1 MKKRKS
7 RILVLFLA
15 VLLVSVMSCEN
26 PFLKKMLVEEEKGN
40 TVPPI
45 EGSFEDTGDG
55 FIKIIPPVN
64 GVVGTEPEYLP
75 PELDH
80 GELKGVF
87 IAGRKVKLSPYKLG
101 KTEVTY
107 ELWYEVLAWAEHKG
121 YTFANRGREGSAGTD
136 GAAPTEAGKK
146 EPVTMIN
153 WYDCI
158 IWCNAYSHKTHNADT
173 ECVYRKSKTD
183 STVLKDATNEAE
195 CDAVY
200 ADMSKKG
207 YRLPTE
213 AEWEYAA
220 RWQGRDSTN
229 ADKYGDAYLTKLW
242 SGSGMKKPIGFEG
255 MTLPQG
261 ETWESLR
268 DELTRVAVYK
278 EWYNGTD
285 WIDQTPAVTKTA
297 TVGSKAANALGLYDM
312 SGNVWEW
319 CFDWLDF
326 IEAGEV
332 TDPQGAA
339 AGKRRKRRVLRGG
352 GVYRAEGCVIGER
365 SDDGMPYRKS
375 DVFGFR
381 AACRP

>member
-26 PFLKKMLVEEEKGN
+26 PFLKKMLVEEEKGK

-136 GAAPTEAGKK
+136 GAAPTEAGKAVPEQT
-146 EPVTMIN
+146 EPPPQRRE
-153 WYDCI
+153 
-158 IWCNAYSHKTHNADT
+158 K
-173 ECVYRKSKTD
+173 KS
-183 STVLKDATNEAE
+183 
-195 CDAVY
+195 
-200 ADMSKKG
+200 
-207 YRLPTE
+207 R
-213 AEWEYAA
+213 
-220 RWQGRDSTN
+220 
-229 ADKYGDAYLTKLW
+229 
-242 SGSGMKKPIGFEG
+242 
-255 MTLPQG
+255 
-261 ETWESLR
+261 
-268 DELTRVAVYK
+268 
-278 EWYNGTD
+278 
-285 WIDQTPAVTKTA
+285 
-297 TVGSKAANALGLYDM
+297 
-312 SGNVWEW
+312 
-319 CFDWLDF
+319 
-326 IEAGEV
+326 
-332 TDPQGAA
+332 
-339 AGKRRKRRVLRGG
+339 
-352 GVYRAEGCVIGER
+352 
-365 SDDGMPYRKS
+365 
-375 DVFGFR
+375 
-381 AACRP
+381 